1 MNKIGILAGDLRQHY
16 IASSLSQAGYSTEYL
31 YNFDCCPAYVVPV
44 PFTKDGVTLNSML
57 KDELSID
64 DFIFSQKEGNV
75 IYGGNIPKVV
85 VEKLN
90 KIGVICHD
98 FLEDSSVVW
107 ENAYLTAEGL
117 LSYIIEA
124 TPFSLKDK
132 NIFIIGYGKCG
143 SLTAKLLA
151 PLCNNIF
158 IYDHTPKHLHELKAN
173 GFIPLEYENII
184 THFQDFHVVINTVPA
199 KELNE
204 SHYAI
209 ANKDCFFFEI
219 ASKPFGLD
227 SDIIEAHN
235 LHLITC
241 PGIPGKISPEAA
253 GEIISNNIIEHL
265 ERNDKDES

>member
-1 MNKIGILAGDLRQHY
+1 MNTIGILAGDLRQHY
-16 IASSLSQAGYSTEYL
+16 IASNLGRAGYNTKYL
-31 YNFDCCPAYVVPV
+31 YSFDYCSAYVVPV

-64 DFIFSQKEGNV
+64 DFIFSQKKGNI
-75 IYGGNIPKVV
+75 IYGGNIPKDVV
-85 VEKLN
+85 QQLN

-98 FLEDSSVVW
+98 FLKDSNVVW

-117 LSYIIEA
+117 ISQIIEA

-143 SLTAKLLA
+143 SIIAKLLA
-151 PLCNNIF
+151 PLCGNIF
-158 IYDHTPKHLHELKAN
+158 IYDHTPKHLYELKAN
-173 GFIPLEYENII
+173 GFIPLEHKNIM
-184 THFQDFHVVINTVPA
+184 TYFHDFHIVINTVPA
-199 KELNE
+199 KELNK
-204 SHYAI
+204 SHYAL
-209 ANKDCFFFEI
+209 ANSSCFFFEV

-241 PGIPGKISPEAA
+241 PGIPGKTSPETA

-265 ERNDKDES
+265 ERNDINES